1 MENQRNAWKLPL
13 VMGTARLLWLTWT
26 NPVPC
31 GQGSLGPRFYR
42 CFSFQYQLHSWHL
55 HFGIYTGDCVAGYL
69 SDQLSRRLVFRG
81 FLVLELD
88 FPDGSDSKESVCS
101 ARDPGS
107 IPGSERSPGEGKGYP
122 LQYPCLGNPMDRGA
136 WRATVHG
143 VAIWLVTWVT
153 SSPGNLCLRV
163 SWF

>member
-107 IPGSERSPGEGKGYP
+107 ILCWEHP
-122 LQYPCLGNPMDRGA
+122 LEKKT
-136 WRATVHG
+136 ATH
-143 VAIWLVTWVT
+143 
-153 SSPGNLCLRV
+153 SSILFFFFFVDFLKNFILFLN
-163 SWF
+163 FTKLY